1 MLRYIAPLDQTEP
14 IHHQDYL
21 AHNCSFKDRTF
32 QSDVHRGETHWEEAR
47 QAAVYRVV
55 VHQEEA
61 HQAQVHREEVHR
73 EEAHRAEV
81 SPYRIYSR
89 SHKGIMEA
97 TSWWGIHP

>member
-1 MLRYIAPLDQTEP
+1 MMSRYIAPLDQTEP

-21 AHNCSFKDRTF
+21 AHNYSFRARTF
-32 QSDVHRGETHWEEAR
+32 LLDVHRGEAHPEEAR
-47 QAAVYRVV
+47 QAVAYRVE
-55 VHQEEA
+55 VHQEEVR
-61 HQAQVHREEVHR
+61 QAQVHR

-81 SPYRIYSR
+81 SPYRLYSR

>member
-1 MLRYIAPLDQTEP
+1 MWRYIVPLDQTEP

-32 QSDVHRGETHWEEAR
+32 QSDVPRGEDHREEACR
-47 QAAVYRVV
+47 AAVYQAA

-61 HQAQVHREEVHR
+61 CQAQVHR

-81 SPYRIYSR
+81 SPYRLYSR

-97 TSWWGIHP
+97 TNWWGIHP

>member
-1 MLRYIAPLDQTEP
+1 MWHYIAPSDPTGQTR
-14 IHHQDYL
+14 HQDYL
-21 AHNCSFKDRTF
+21 AHNYSFKDKTS
-32 QSDVHRGETHWEEAR
+32 QLDVHREEAR
-47 QAAVYRVV
+47 QEEVYQVQ
-55 VHQEEA
+55 VHQVEA
-61 HQAQVHREEVHR
+61 RQVQVHR

>member
-1 MLRYIAPLDQTEP
+1 MLRYIAPLDLTEP
-14 IHHQDYL
+14 THHQDYL

-32 QSDVHRGETHWEEAR
+32 QSDIHRGEAHREEAR
-47 QAAVYRVV
+47 QVEVYQVV
-55 VHQEEA
+55 VHQGEA
-61 HQAQVHREEVHR
+61 LQVQAHR

-81 SPYRIYSR
+81 SPYRLYSR

>member
-1 MLRYIAPLDQTEP
+1 MLRYIAPLDPTEQ

-32 QSDVHRGETHWEEAR
+32 QSDVHRGEAHWEEAR
-47 QAAVYRVV
+47 QAAVYQVA
-55 VHQEEA
+55 VHQGEA
-61 HQAQVHREEVHR
+61 RQAQVHREE
-73 EEAHRAEV
+73 AHQAEV
-81 SPYRIYSR
+81 SPYRLYSR